1 VERCSS
7 QRDLHGVVMRYTSRM
22 DEFDD
27 FEGDTEDSVELD
39 LYAEELK
46 AAVQA
51 FGLTP
56 KESGELDG
64 DQ

>member
-27 FEGDTEDSVELD
+27 FEGEELD